1 MLNASQE
8 KSCSW
13 SRKRATG
20 FLQRQGSSLYH
31 TGLSLQ
37 TKGSVKAQ
45 HQHTAAAYRAQTR
58 GLTAAASL
66 PIAAVQGPDDQTIM
80 FFFFFFFPF
89 SPKPQHPFVSKAM
102 PPPFVSPEFG
112 AMFLVCELVG
122 SRSAFLPWLF
132 SSVMII
138 LVSDIIKKT

>member
-80 FFFFFFFPF
+80 CFFFSFFT
-89 SPKPQHPFVSKAM
+89 KA
-102 PPPFVSPEFG
+102 PAPICFQGYVSPEFG